1 MVQALA
7 RIDSPITL
15 VDLDSEV
22 VVVVD
27 HGVVGNIAHIALSTT
42 ADPGRV
48 PRFNGV
54 CTRPDFEPGGGGR
67 VGHCVVVDVQVG
79 DDVILVGVV
88 AERPDRDTVGSIA
101 VEALDEDVGT
111 IWFERDAVVVV
122 VYH

>member
-1 MVQALA
+1 MVQAFA
-7 RIDSPITL
+7 RIDGSITL

-22 VVVVD
+22 VVVVN
-27 HGVVGNIAHIALSTT
+27 HGVVGNITHVALSTT

-48 PRFNGV
+48 PLFNGV
-54 CTRPDFEPGGGGR
+54 CPRPDFEPGGGGR
-67 VGHCVVVDVQVG
+67 VSHCVVVDVQIG

-101 VEALDEDVGT
+101 VEALDDDVGA